1 MREGRRGW
9 DLALGRQLPPAIALE
24 RVNREIERR
33 TGVVGIFP
41 NAQAA
46 MRLIGAV
53 LEEQHEEW
61 IEVRRYFSIESMAPL
76 YGKPEPLDGSLS
88 LVAGEDVV
96 VV

>member
-1 MREGRRGW
+1 MAFPTSHW
-9 DLALGRQLPPAIALE
+9 QKIHSTNPLE

-46 MRLIGAV
+46 LRLIGAV

-61 IEVRRYFSIESMAPL
+61 TEVRRYFSIESMALL
-76 YGKPEPLDGSLS
+76 YKKTEVVDASLA
-88 LVAGEDVV
+88 LVAGEEVFV
-96 VV
+96 L